1 MSHENVRHVKLG
13 PKLFSKEK
21 TMYRDWIT
29 ALARENI
36 QNSVDASASRID
48 ITIEHDGDLKK
59 ITFADNGPGMDMATL
74 ENIYFVLGETTK
86 TSPTSIGG
94 FGVARMLT
102 AFAQEKYTLKTR
114 DIFIE
119 GCGAEWTPQTGQPF
133 YEGVV
138 FTAWVDAKDRN
149 VLEAFQSYL
158 RSCHIQASVYL
169 NGQRWKEWTHKN
181 KHERSLSFGEVYS
194 NKSKQTGV
202 IVRSNG
208 VTMFTPYLSAPFQV
222 VIELDSMRS
231 RSILQAHRDG
241 LLRDYQNE
249 LESFVN
255 ELNINKES
263 ALRQK
268 RSKSIKYEGTGTF
281 TSKRSKN
288 KDASTEVEE
297 FIALLAANNLRIE
310 DTVAHT
316 LGLVSPEN
324 RKEII
329 QGVLE
334 SNNLIP
340 AVTARQLHSDG
351 YDNEETSVRLDFKMF
366 NVMVE
371 DDTTNDKVRKVI
383 ESYYPH
389 RWDLLG
395 ENGYRYD
402 KRYGE
407 NRSFRAGVDKYKLLI
422 LWKAA
427 CEKMVEY
434 LQDNLQRGPD
444 EIAWSVGWHF
454 SDQAAASCKHDVGTH
469 WLLLNPCLT
478 DGTMKYSLAVRRDLI
493 KIISMAAHE
502 VCHVVYGDHDE
513 RFANLLNDLLEEA
526 MANSGDVLKHMKDSK
541 DSAMGE
547 LERISDMN
555 KAVA

>member
-1 MSHENVRHVKLG
+1 MSNVRHVKLG

-21 TMYRDWIT
+21 SMYRDWIT

-36 QNSVDASASRID
+36 QNSVDANASRID
-48 ITIEHDGDLKK
+48 ITIEDDGGLKK
-59 ITFADNGPGMDMATL
+59 VTFADNGPGMDMETL
-74 ENIYFVLGETTK
+74 EKVYFVLGETTK

-114 DIFIE
+114 DILVE

-133 YEGVV
+133 YKGVV

-149 VLEAFQSYL
+149 VLDAFQTYL

-169 NGQRWKEWTHKN
+169 NGERWKEWTYKN

-202 IVRSNG
+202 LVRSNG

-222 VIELDSMRS
+222 VIELDPSRS
-231 RSILQAHRDG
+231 RLILQAHRDG
-241 LLRDYQNE
+241 LLRDCQNE

-255 ELNINKES
+255 ELNINKQS

-281 TSKRSKN
+281 TSKRSKR
-288 KDASTEVEE
+288 KDAEQEVEE
-297 FIALLAANNLRIE
+297 FIAILAANNLSIPDETIAKMKRV
-310 DTVAHT
+310 T
-316 LGLVSPEN
+316 PQN
-324 RKEII
+324 RKDII
-329 QGVLE
+329 EQVLE
-334 SNNLIP
+334 SNGLIAP
-340 AVTARQLHSDG
+340 AAPRQLHNGG
-351 YDNEETSVRLDFKMF
+351 YENEEVSVQLDFKMF
-366 NVMVE
+366 NVLVE
-371 DDTTNDKVRKVI
+371 DDTTNEKVRKVI

-395 ENGYRYD
+395 QNGYRYD

-427 CEKMVEY
+427 CERMVEY
-434 LQDNLQRGPD
+434 LQDNLQRGPE

-454 SDQAAASCKHDVGTH
+454 SDHAAASCKTDGGTH

-478 DGTMKYSLAVRRDLI
+478 NGTMKYSLAAKRDLI

-502 VCHVVYGDHDE
+502 VCHIVYSDHDE
-513 RFANLLNDLLEEA
+513 RFANLLNDLMEEG
-526 MANSGDVLKHMKDSK
+526 MAFLSEVLKHMKDSK
-541 DSAMGE
+541 DNAMSE
-547 LERISDMN
+547 LERISESN
-555 KAVA
+555 KQVA